1 MAQSIVFRSPARR
14 AFAAMAGAA
23 LLGVLAL
30 RPDSGRAAD
39 WRVDPDA
46 SQVEI
51 TYLEDGEPQPGAFTR
66 FRGEG
71 SFDPARPERA
81 ALKLT
86 FETASIALADG
97 FRSEFVQTEAWFD
110 SKRYPVVTFVL
121 TRLTP
126 IADDRYRAEG
136 VLTIKTVSRPI
147 VSELALRLEER
158 QAIAEG
164 ALRFDRLDFKLG
176 DTIGGFLIEIGRP
189 IDVRFRLRAERQ

>member
-1 MAQSIVFRSPARR
+1 MAQSIVLRSPARR
-14 AFAAMAGAA
+14 ALAALAGAA

-30 RPDSGRAAD
+30 RPDTGRAAD
-39 WRVDPDA
+39 WRVDSDA

-51 TYLEDGEPQPGAFTR
+51 TYLEDGAPQPGAFTR

-71 SFDPARPERA
+71 SFDPDRPERA

-86 FETASIALADG
+86 FETASIALTDG

-110 SKRYPVVTFVL
+110 SKRYPVATFVL
-121 TRLTP
+121 TRLTL